1 MPCSLCGNA
10 GHNRRRCQR
19 WDMLIATRIQESNL
33 NNVSTPATPLPTQ
46 PPDMSEITPIR
57 NYSDISTNLAI
68 HDFNTPTD
76 HNNNNDITYTPS
88 TPTTRFPLTLFTDG
102 DSIQRELWS
111 DSDDDTQLD
120 LSLNYSSES
129 NLKSISHNKPLVEIA
144 EHPCHTNDCPICMD
158 DLLQT
163 DLFVTRCGH
172 QFHGTCMIR
181 HIKHNDTCPMC
192 RGVLFASSCA
202 S

>member
-33 NNVSTPATPLPTQ
+33 NNVSTPVTPLPTQ
-46 PPDMSEITPIR
+46 PQDMSEITPIH
-57 NYSDISTNLAI
+57 STPSSPIS
-68 HDFNTPTD
+68 
-76 HNNNNDITYTPS
+76 PS
-88 TPTTRFPLTLFTDG
+88 TPTTPFPRRALFRDTS
-102 DSIQRELWS
+102 SIPLDLWP
-111 DSDDDTQLD
+111 DSDDDDTPLD
-120 LSLNYSSES
+120 FSLTYSSES
-129 NLKSISHNKPLVEIA
+129 NLKPISHNKPLVDLV

-163 DLFVTRCGH
+163 DVFVTRCGH

-192 RGVLFASSCA
+192 RGVLFASHA

>member
-33 NNVSTPATPLPTQ
+33 NNVSTPVINRLPGQ
-46 PPDMSEITPIR
+46 PQLTLEITPIEH
-57 NYSDISTNLAI
+57 T
-68 HDFNTPTD
+68 
-76 HNNNNDITYTPS
+76 NDITSIPSTPSSPS
-88 TPTTRFPLTLFTDG
+88 TPTTIFPRALFRDTS
-102 DSIQRELWS
+102 SIPVDLWS
-111 DSDDDTQLD
+111 DSDDDDTPLDFSLLYNSNSDTQ
-120 LSLNYSSES
+120 NV
-129 NLKSISHNKPLVEIA
+129 KQISHNKPLVEIA